1 MAVLSSGF
9 HSKRSVF
16 TKQTPA
22 IFIPRHEKAPP
33 TGPMFQFRVK
43 CHHRGNDEAVE
54 HDVQAACEDDARM
67 FAQRRSYGRII
78 SVKKLGEVRR

>member
-1 MAVLSSGF
+1 MAIMTSGF

-16 TKQTPA
+16 IKQTPA
-22 IFIPRHEKAPP
+22 IFIPRHEKAQPA
-33 TGPMFQFRVK
+33 GPMFQFRVK
-43 CHHRGNDEAVE
+43 CHHRGDEDANE
-54 HDVQAACEDDARM
+54 HDVQATCEEDARM